1 VRLGLLLGIVALA
14 ACSPPPRDAKAFAD
28 DPDAA
33 VRAVADCDAGA
44 RRPDCAAAREG
55 LTEARR
61 RDRMEA
67 YARTFGEP

>member
-1 VRLGLLLGIVALA
+1 MRLGLLLGIVALA
-14 ACSPPPRDAKAFAD
+14 ACSPPPRDAKALAD
-28 DPDAA
+28 GPDAA